1 MPRKKQP
8 SPCSGLTLP
17 WTGPG
22 DMVAI
27 EQTLDLLFHVS
38 ILKYLELCI
47 QKFPRNKRGKKA
59 FRWQSRWL
67 SVKVK
72 SKAVDDISSFS
83 IKATLKADAHL
94 DTIYEDS
101 DMSLMRSLQ

>member
-1 MPRKKQP
+1 
-8 SPCSGLTLP
+8 
-17 WTGPG
+17 
-22 DMVAI
+22 MVAI
-27 EQTLDLLFHVS
+27 EKTLDLLFHVS

-47 QKFPRNKRGKKA
+47 QKFLRNKRGKKA
-59 FRWQSRWL
+59 FRWQQYEEDNMHFSRILSSHFRSRWL

-83 IKATLKADAHL
+83 IKVTLKADVHL